1 MVRGPPRATR
11 TDTLFPDRSRF
22 RSRLTEREIER
33 LSGRGEVELR
43 HVRLRDRFGDNGLIA
58 VVVLRQDCDRLHVDT
73 WVMSCRVLG
82 RTVEEFTANAIRRV
96 ALRRGCRTIVGADRP
111 SPKNGMV
118 AEPYDLLGL
127 ESDRKS
133 PPLNSR
139 PLFASRIRSS

>member
-1 MVRGPPRATR
+1 MRISDWSSDVCSS
-11 TDTLFPDRSRF
+11 DL
-22 RSRLTEREIER
+22 
-33 LSGRGEVELR
+33 

-96 ALRRGCRTIVGADRP
+96 ALRRGCRTIVGAYRP

-118 AEPYDLLGL
+118 AELYDRLGSERVSGDGDVRL
-127 ESDRKS
+127 WLQVVARGTDGWETLGGYDDRETYGVGGGRK
-133 PPLNSR
+133 R
-139 PLFASRIRSS
+139 GRG

>member
-96 ALRRGCRTIVGADRP
+96 ALRREIGSASCRERVCQY
-111 SPKNGMV
+111 V
-118 AEPYDLLGL
+118 
-127 ESDRKS
+127 
-133 PPLNSR
+133 
-139 PLFASRIRSS
+139 